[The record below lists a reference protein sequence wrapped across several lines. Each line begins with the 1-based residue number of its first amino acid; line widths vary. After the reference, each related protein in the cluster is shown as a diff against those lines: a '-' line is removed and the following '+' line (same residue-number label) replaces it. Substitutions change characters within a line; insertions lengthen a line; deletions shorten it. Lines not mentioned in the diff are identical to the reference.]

1 MFYVYLIQSLR
12 DVNKFYIG
20 FTKDVKRRLEAHN
33 ARKSLFSRKF
43 APWELES
50 CIEFKSEEKARRF
63 ERYLKSGS
71 GHAFFRKHLV

>member
-1 MFYVYLIQSLR
+1 MFYVYVIRSLT
-12 DVNKFYIG
+12 DTNKFYVV
-20 FTKDVKRRLEAHN
+20 FTQDVKKRLEAHN
-33 ARKSLFSRKF
+33 AKKSLFSRKY

-71 GHAFFRKHLV
+71 GHAFFRKYLI